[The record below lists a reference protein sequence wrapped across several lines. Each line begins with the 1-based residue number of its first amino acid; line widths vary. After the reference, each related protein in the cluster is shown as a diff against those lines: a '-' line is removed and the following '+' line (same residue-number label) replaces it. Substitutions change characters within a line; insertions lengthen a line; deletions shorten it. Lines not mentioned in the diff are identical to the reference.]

1 MKRFDGFLGKA
12 GLVVATAVVTTT
24 LAGSGVASAFNVPN
38 NSVDSNKIVN
48 ESIRS
53 IDIKNGTV
61 ASVDV
66 RDNSLTTG
74 DVLDSTITGSD
85 IADSSIGGNDI
96 AFGSVGGGDITDG
109 SVLGADLANGTVT
122 SSRPQRQHGDQRPT
136 SPTARSART
145 TWRPTSRPAG
155 PRSTAVPPH
164 HFSVVGAPSAPPGPV
179 PGTTWSRSARR
190 SPPVAGQPR
199 STTTTAGSVVRA
211 VRRRR
216 AEQPGD
222 NNSLRVRIFN
232 AAGVEVDT
240 PNDDG
245 FTVTV
250 VC

>member
-24 LAGSGVASAFNVPN
+24 LAGSGVASAFNVPT

-109 SVLGADLANGTVT
+109 SVLGADLATGTVT
-122 SSRPQRQHGDQRPT
+122 SSDLSDSTVTGTDLANGTVGPNDLAANVQTRWAKVDGGATASLQRGRGAVSASRAGAGNYVVQF
-136 SPTARSART
+136 SSSITACG
-145 TWRPTSRPAG
+145 W
-155 PRSTAVPPH
+155 TATVNDN
-164 HFSVVGAPSAPPGPV
+164 A
-179 PGTTWSRSARR
+179 
-190 SPPVAGQPR
+190 
-199 STTTTAGSVVRA
+199 AGSVSELYAA
-211 VRRRR
+211 V
-216 AEQPGD
+216 EQNNPAD